1 MAILGTDSFVLER
14 PDLSQ
19 YSSAQI
25 FNDFIRPQ
33 FDGLAQRFNDQAQ
46 ANERDLLDVINRPSE
61 SAQDS
66 SLPGFRDTPSAEQ
79 FISEYADMS
88 MDQAVVAQPTQAS
101 STVDTSQP
109 IGARNPGDPN
119 AKDLLSF
126 VKGFEGF
133 NQSAYDDYGQV
144 SIGYGTRARKG
155 ETSISRE
162 DAESRLNEE
171 IAMHRRRVENLNTR
185 AGYNWTPNQLD
196 ALTSFDYNTGR
207 LEQLTANGTRDQA
220 TIAQKLPL
228 YNKAGGKELR
238 GLTRRRQA
246 ETRLFLQGY

>member
-33 FDGLAQRFNDQAQ
+33 FDGLAQRFNYQSQ

-61 SAQDS
+61 SAQGS
-66 SLPGFRDTPSAEQ
+66 SLPGVGDISSEQ
-79 FISEYADMS
+79 FISEYSDRSIDLAD
-88 MDQAVVAQPTQAS
+88 VAQPTQAS
-101 STVDTSQP
+101 SALDMSQP
-109 IGARNPGDPN
+109 IGARNPGDPS
-119 AKDLLSF
+119 ARDLLSF